1 VFGLLIV
8 LLAVVGPL
16 LHTKVAVGTPDVA
29 CKLRLVLTQFSTVS
43 TPALILGAAMS
54 CVTTTASLAV
64 QPLLGFVAVTVYVFG
79 VVTVLLPVVGPL
91 LHTKV
96 AVGNPEVACKLKL
109 VRTQFSKVS
118 SPAFTVGGVIF

>member
-1 VFGLLIV
+1 MLF
-8 LLAVVGPL
+8 AVVGPL
-16 LHTKVAVGTPDVA
+16 LHTKVAAGTPDVA
-29 CKLRLVLTQFSTVS
+29 CKVRLVRTQFNTVS
-43 TPALILGAAMS
+43 SPAFTVGGVIFW
-54 CVTTTASLAV
+54 VTTTASLEV